1 MTKQSVWTLAEL
13 DHKGQLDPVSFEMTA
28 RAQNLDAAIHVL
40 LFARTGVSDETL
52 APLFHH
58 GAHEVLLL
66 ENDAFTFF
74 QADVWGRL
82 FADVARKENMNV
94 FLAPAD
100 TLGRTLLPYAA
111 MLLHTG
117 LTADCTA
124 LALDSE
130 TGILDQ
136 TRPAV
141 GGDIMATIRCEAHRP
156 QMATIRPRSTA
167 VPAPDMS
174 RTGKIRRCRVTLD
187 GKALQT
193 QLVSFTPA
201 PAELSLAAADKVVVV
216 GRGIKRPE
224 NLPAIKEFADSIGA
238 ALGATREAVDRNWLP
253 YSCQIGLSGR
263 TIAPRLYIGLG
274 VSGAIQHLIG
284 MRTAETIVAVNKDPD
299 APIFKVA
306 DFGIAGDCMELLPHL
321 KSILSGKGGV
331 R

>member
-1 MTKQSVWTLAEL
+1 MKQCVWTLGEL
-13 DHKGQLDPVSFEMTA
+13 TPRNTVDPVSFEMIA
-28 RAQNLDAAIHVL
+28 RAKALNARTHVL
-40 LFARTGVSDETL
+40 LFAPGGVSDEAL
-52 APLFHH
+52 APLFHC
-58 GAHEVLLL
+58 GADEVHLL
-66 ENDAFTFF
+66 ENDSFTFF
-74 QADVWGRL
+74 QADVWGKI
-82 FADVARKENMNV
+82 FADFARAQKINV

-124 LALDSE
+124 LALDGE

-141 GGDIMATIRCEAHRP
+141 GGDIMATIRCENHRP

-167 VPAPDMS
+167 VPPFDLS
-174 RTGKIRRCRVTLD
+174 RTGKIFRTKVDISAPSRMERL
-187 GKALQT
+187 
-193 QLVSFTPA
+193 SFTPSSE
-201 PAELSLAAADKVVVV
+201 ELSLAAADKVVVV
-216 GRGIKRPE
+216 GRGVRRAE
-224 NLPAIKEFADSIGA
+224 NIPAIKEFADSIGA

-263 TIAPRLYIGLG
+263 TIAPKLYIGLG

-284 MRTAETIVAVNKDPD
+284 MRTSETIVAVNKDPD

-306 DFGIAGDCMELLPHL
+306 DFAITGDCMELLPHL
-321 KSILSGKGGV
+321 KNILGKGALK
-331 R
+331 